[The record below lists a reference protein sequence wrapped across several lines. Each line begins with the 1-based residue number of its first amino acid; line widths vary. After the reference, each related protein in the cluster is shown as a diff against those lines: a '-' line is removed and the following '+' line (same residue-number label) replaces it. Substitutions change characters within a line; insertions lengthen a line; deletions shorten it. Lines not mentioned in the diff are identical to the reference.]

1 MLALTVFM
9 LIVADMIPASSE
21 SVPMLGIFFTF
32 VMIEMVLMLSAMCY
46 TLNLHFKEPNAE
58 NRIGKWT
65 RAIVYNRLAIHL
77 GIRKREKKFK
87 NTKGHIKPDRY
98 ANGKANGHANDNAAF
113 VKYEVEDVTLKEN
126 SVRFKES
133 NHNDEPKFERES
145 TAARLMKKS
154 IRMAENKAREEDIE
168 KNIKNELIVCAKT
181 FDVLCLIM
189 FAFMF
194 GLILLIYLLNTDV

>member
-21 SVPMLGIFFTF
+21 SIAMLGIFFTF
-32 VMIEMVLMLSAMCY
+32 VMIEMVLMVFAMCY
-46 TLNLHFKEPNAE
+46 TLNLHFREPNAE

-65 RAIVYNRLAIHL
+65 RAIIYNRLAIHL

-87 NTKGHIKPDRY
+87 NIKGHIKPDRY
-98 ANGKANGHANDNAAF
+98 ANGNAAF
-113 VKYEVEDVTLKEN
+113 VKDEVEDAALKEN

-133 NHNDEPKFERES
+133 NHNDESHFKRES

-154 IRMAENKAREEDIE
+154 IRLAENKAREESIE
-168 KNIKNELIVCAKT
+168 KIIKNELIVCAKT
-181 FDVLCLIM
+181 FDVLCL
-189 FAFMF
+189 A
-194 GLILLIYLLNTDV
+194 